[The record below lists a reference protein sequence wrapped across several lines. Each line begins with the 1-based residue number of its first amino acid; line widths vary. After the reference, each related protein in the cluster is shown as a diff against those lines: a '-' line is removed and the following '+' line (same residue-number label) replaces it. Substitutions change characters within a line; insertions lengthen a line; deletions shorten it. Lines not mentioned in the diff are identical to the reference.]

1 MKLIVNFSITL
12 TYINMLVINVTLIW
26 VINEINGRTI
36 QYYNAPFMY
45 INYII

>member
-12 TYINMLVINVTLIW
+12 TYINMLPINVTLIW
-26 VINEINGRTI
+26 VIHEINGSRI

-45 INYII
+45 INYVI